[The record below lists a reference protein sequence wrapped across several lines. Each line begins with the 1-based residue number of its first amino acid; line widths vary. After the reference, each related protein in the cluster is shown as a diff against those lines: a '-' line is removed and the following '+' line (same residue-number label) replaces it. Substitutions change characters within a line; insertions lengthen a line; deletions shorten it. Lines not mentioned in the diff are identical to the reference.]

1 MDMDMKSFF
10 KESAIPVENVKY
22 AASERFRDPEGNPQE
37 WELRPLTSEEFEGI
51 LDKAKKKVP
60 SPDNPRNMMIVTD
73 QSKVR
78 DEMLKAA
85 IVKPNLKR
93 EDLQN
98 SWGTVGEIATL
109 RAMLLPGEVNDLANV
124 IQQISGFE
132 VGMEEKI
139 KTVKN

>member
-1 MDMDMKSFF
+1 MDMKSFF

-22 AASERFRDPEGNPQE
+22 AASDRFRGAEGNPLE
-37 WELRPLTSEEFEGI
+37 WELRPLTSEEFEAI

-60 SPDNPRNMMIVTD
+60 SPDNPRNLMVVTD

-78 DEMLKAA
+78 DEMLKAS
-85 IVKPNLKR
+85 VVFPNLKAA
-93 EDLQN
+93 ELQD

-124 IQQISGFE
+124 VQQISGFE
-132 VGMEEKI
+132 TGMEEKI

>member
-1 MDMDMKSFF
+1 MDMKSFF

-22 AASERFRDPEGNPQE
+22 VASERFRDEKGNQAE
-37 WELRPLTSEEFEGI
+37 WELRPLTSEEFETI
-51 LDKAKKKVP
+51 LDGAKKKIP
-60 SPDNPRNMMIVTD
+60 SPDNPRNMLIVTD

-85 IVKPNLKR
+85 IVEPNLKR

-139 KTVKN
+139 KTIKN